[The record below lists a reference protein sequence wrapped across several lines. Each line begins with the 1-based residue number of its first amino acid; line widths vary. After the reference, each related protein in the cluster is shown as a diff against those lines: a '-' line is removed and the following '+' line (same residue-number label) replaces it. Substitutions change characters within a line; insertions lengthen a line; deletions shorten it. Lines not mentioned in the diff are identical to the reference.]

1 MPEST
6 CTEELVMSARSHR
19 LHWMLRPPAEIAEVL
34 PLALCPLDHPATT
47 DSGARVVPLHVLPD
61 GSVEAYQQS
70 LTLLRLPAVTLAQPD
85 PRIELPDRVRLAR
98 RETFLVGYLHG
109 ATSSTPLFEGT
120 FHEPGNAGAYACGYR
135 CGTARP
141 AGPQL
146 AGSPLLRRF
155 ALTVYGAVLM
165 GDIAITVQEATP
177 TDAPGT
183 TSPTPPPEAR
193 AS

>member
-1 MPEST
+1 
-6 CTEELVMSARSHR
+6 
-19 LHWMLRPPAEIAEVL
+19 MLRPPEQVAEVL

-70 LTLLRLPAVTLAQPD
+70 LTLLRLPAATLAQPD
-85 PRIELPDRVRLAR
+85 PHIELPCQVRLAR
-98 RETFLVGYLHG
+98 RETFIVGYLHG
-109 ATSSTPLFEGT
+109 ATSTSPLFEGT
-120 FHEPGNAGAYACGYR
+120 FHEPGNAGAYACGYQ

-141 AGPQL
+141 AGPHL
-146 AGSPLLRRF
+146 AGSPLLQRF

-165 GDIAITVQEATP
+165 GDCATTVSAATP
-177 TDAPGT
+177 KAPPAT
-183 TSPTPPPEAR
+183 PNPTATPMPKAT